1 MLRIGHGYDV
11 HRLVEGRK
19 LILGGVEI
27 ENDGIGLL
35 GHSDADVA
43 IHALLEEITPYV
55 NSYLAIANAGV
66 ELMNAYDYALT
77 GDINNTLTSLS
88 TQRAYLDESSTY
100 KIRKLNNKVEEAFST
115 MDVYLKKRWDL
126 IPNIVETVKGYA
138 KHEKSTLEEV
148 INLRNSSYD
157 KMNTND
163 KVETNNKLSQGISKL
178 MAIAEAYP
186 ELKANENFKDLSN
199 QLTKVEDDIANAR
212 KYYNGTV
219 RIFNDKVQMFP
230 SNIIASIFG
239 YKVKN
244 MFEANEFERENVK
257 VKL

>member
-1 MLRIGHGYDV
+1 MWLYIIIAV
-11 HRLVEGRK
+11 VVVLLLLVF
-19 LILGGVEI
+19 
-27 ENDGIGLL
+27 
-35 GHSDADVA
+35 
-43 IHALLEEITPYV
+43 TTY
-55 NSYLAIANAGV
+55 NSFV
-66 ELMNAYDYALT
+66 
-77 GDINNTLTSLS
+77 
-88 TQRAYLDESSTY
+88 
-100 KIRKLNNKVEEAFST
+100 KLNNKVEEAFST

-178 MAIAEAYP
+178 MAIAESYP
-186 ELKANENFKDLSN
+186 ELKANENFKDLSK
-199 QLTKVEDDIANAR
+199 QLVKVEEDIANAR

-244 MFEANEFERENVK
+244 MFEANENERENVK
-257 VKL
+257 INL